1 MRICKT
7 FTFLSIFIVLFYNCS
22 LPADDEDEGNPEED
36 NTTSELPWEGET
48 DKFTINSKEGLRLND
63 PQENAGTAY
72 VTIPSSSVKNTR
84 WEFGVRLTFNPSANN
99 YARFY
104 LTSSS
109 NVLSGNVNGYYI
121 QIGGAK
127 DNVALYR
134 QNGEQPKL
142 LASGMEVM
150 KGNNSPKLYIKVECD
165 NNGYWTFW
173 TRLESENEYTKEK
186 QVKDNNILTSLY
198 CGIYCIYTKTRC
210 KGFTFHHIQLSN
222 DVETTT
228 KPTETPDEPD
238 KPDVPE
244 DPVLPDYPEEVKNI
258 LSFNEIMYDNATDG
272 AEYIEF
278 YNPGNND
285 ISIPALK
292 LLRYIDTDNGSTE
305 TKTTVVLKHPDNNQ
319 NICISSHGY
328 ICLTKSAAA
337 LRKKHKVNG
346 ETIIEIPNFPKL
358 TNEDSHLA
366 IMTNEENPRM
376 IDKCSYLESMHSS
389 GNKRNQGISL
399 EKKSPDLVSSKQ
411 ANWHS
416 SKDPTGGT
424 PGIKNTQE

>member
-1 MRICKT
+1 
-7 FTFLSIFIVLFYNCS
+7 
-22 LPADDEDEGNPEED
+22 
-36 NTTSELPWEGET
+36 
-48 DKFTINSKEGLRLND
+48 
-63 PQENAGTAY
+63 
-72 VTIPSSSVKNTR
+72 
-84 WEFGVRLTFNPSANN
+84 
-99 YARFY
+99 
-104 LTSSS
+104 
-109 NVLSGNVNGYYI
+109 
-121 QIGGAK
+121 
-127 DNVALYR
+127 
-134 QNGEQPKL
+134 
-142 LASGMEVM
+142 
-150 KGNNSPKLYIKVECD
+150 
-165 NNGYWTFW
+165 
-173 TRLESENEYTKEK
+173 
-186 QVKDNNILTSLY
+186 
-198 CGIYCIYTKTRC
+198 
-210 KGFTFHHIQLSN
+210 
-222 DVETTT
+222 
-228 KPTETPDEPD
+228 
-238 KPDVPE
+238 
-244 DPVLPDYPEEVKNI
+244 
-258 LSFNEIMYDNATDG
+258 MYDNATDG

-278 YNPGNND
+278 YNPGNNG

-376 IDKCSYLESMHSS
+376 IDRCSYLESMHSS